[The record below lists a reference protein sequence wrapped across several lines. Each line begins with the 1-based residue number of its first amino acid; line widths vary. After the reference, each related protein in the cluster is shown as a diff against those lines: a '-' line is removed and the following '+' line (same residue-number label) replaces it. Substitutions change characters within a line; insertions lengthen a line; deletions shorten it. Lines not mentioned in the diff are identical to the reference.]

1 MSLAIYPSRN
11 ILSSLLRSISFPK
24 KKVATDISVDTTLTD
39 KVNIFLTVNQLTI
52 HEHFNQ
58 HDPAPIYK
66 RQLSHQFEHYIM
78 TSIES
83 AKRHSVFYYRVNCKT
98 ENDKNYIE
106 PFIYAIKRH
115 FAAKKALKVAAFEKF
130 KRRSYKVLFASLA
143 IVMICHGIVPL
154 ILNADEGINSAVING
169 IDIFSWVILWQPIE
183 KLVFFWNPHLKEIS
197 IINRLATAEV
207 IVTSN
212 A

>member
-1 MSLAIYPSRN
+1 MSLAIYRPANFMASF
-11 ILSSLLRSISFPK
+11 LRSVSFPK
-24 KKVATDISVDTTLTD
+24 KAAVDTSLTD
-39 KVNIFLTVNQLTI
+39 KINIFLTVNQLTI
-52 HEHFNQ
+52 QEHFNQ

-66 RQLSHQFEHYIM
+66 RQLSHQLEQYIM

-83 AKRHSVFYYRVNCKT
+83 AKRHSVFTYRLTCKT
-98 ENDKNYIE
+98 ESDNNYAD

-115 FAAKKALKVAAFEKF
+115 FAAKKAIKVAAFEKF
-130 KRRSYKVLFASLA
+130 KSRSYKLLFASLG
-143 IVMICHGIVPL
+143 IVMLSHVVVPMVL
-154 ILNADEGINSAVING
+154 SEEQGLHSALSNG

-197 IINRLATAEV
+197 IINKLATAEV
-207 IVTSN
+207 IITKN